1 MLSGIKGTIGPL
13 KMRECARVNAKTLTT
28 ISRVIK
34 KRSIRLVWL
43 CQQAMSV
50 IAVNLTAIQDLHAGH
65 ARAELAD
72 PQVTDR

>member
-1 MLSGIKGTIGPL
+1 
-13 KMRECARVNAKTLTT
+13 MREYARINTETLTT

-34 KRSIRLVWL
+34 KRSICLVWL

-50 IAVNLTAIQDLHAGH
+50 IAVNLMAIQDLYAGH
-65 ARAELAD
+65 ARAELED